1 MLKFLKR
8 FFILFIIFVIGVAGT
23 AFLLNTETTDDRS
36 DMNNPTLPEVMV
48 DFNGTLANRMYG
60 YRQQMETDFVRDSV
74 TPLDT
79 TKKLTLAVDPYD
91 AKVKSLSYEV
101 RTSDGTKIVENR
113 KIKSLDRSD
122 TDGYLRAQIEISSGL
137 LMNQEYSLQI
147 TLDTNVGEAYY
158 YTRVVSRASTNTQD
172 YVKFASD
179 FAQMCMDKNTA
190 DSLGAYLE
198 SSESSTTNFRSV
210 TIQSPLSV
218 ISWGNLN
225 PQISKK
231 GIPVIKEINE
241 TTASISL
248 EYEIKAANEY
258 GGAEYYNVT
267 DFYRLRYTESR
278 IRLLDF
284 ERSAGQIFDPRQS
297 VITDDGLRLG
307 VRDRSVSSLTNEE
320 GTVTAFIQEGAL
332 WTYAPDTG
340 KFVDVFDF
348 RRNAKGDFRDS
359 RMEHDIKLLSID
371 EDGDLD
377 FMVYGY
383 MNRGNYEGYCGVG
396 VYHYD
401 HDQNVV
407 EEKVFIPVKE
417 SFEFLKSD
425 LGALSYVNKDNQ
437 LFLLITGKLYKIN
450 ITESSF
456 DILAENIDSNQFA
469 VSATN
474 AHAAWRISVG
484 EQTGQIQIIDFD
496 TLETRTELP
505 DAGQQF
511 DVLGFMNEDLIY
523 GIVLEGDS
531 LTDENGHTTAGITTL
546 RIEGF
551 DGTIKKEYH
560 QDGYYVTDVTVGTT
574 LMEFNLSVKAEN
586 TYAVKGKDNIM
597 NNQAAASEQVTETQ
611 TSSTRQGVSVKMVFE
626 NEPESEEPLIL
637 TAKMK
642 NVGENTVELDVDKSQ
657 VQNVY
662 YVYARGGL
670 DSIWTDPAQAILQ
683 ADSRTGVVL
692 NRAQQYIWERG
703 NVKTQLTL
711 NTEDIPEII
720 RSGSWDK
727 NILQEGLGDGGTVID
742 LTGCTLENVFY
753 EISAQRAVIA
763 KTGAD
768 SSVVIVGYD
777 EYNTWLLDPATGE
790 VSPYGL
796 NDSTELFQK
805 AGNVFISY
813 IDTQK

>member
-8 FFILFIIFVIGVAGT
+8 FFILFIIFVLGVAGT
-23 AFLLNTETTDDRS
+23 AFFMNSETTDDRS
-36 DMNNPTLPEVMV
+36 DMNNPVLPEVMV

-60 YRQQMETDFVRDSV
+60 YRQEMETDFVRDSV

-79 TKKLTLAVDPYD
+79 TRKLTLAVNPYD
-91 AKVKSLSYEV
+91 SKVKSLSYEV
-101 RTSDGTKIVENR
+101 RTSDGVRIVENR
-113 KIKSLDRSD
+113 KIKSLKESES
-122 TDGYLRAQIEISSGL
+122 DGYLRAEIEISSGL

-147 TLDTNVGEAYY
+147 TLDTNVGEVYY
-158 YTRVVSRASTNTQD
+158 YTRVVSRSATNTQD
-172 YVKFASD
+172 YVKFAAD
-179 FAQMCMDKNTA
+179 FAQMCMDKSTA
-190 DSLGAYLE
+190 DNLAAYLE
-198 SSESSTTNFRSV
+198 STESATTNFQSV

-284 ERSAGQIFDPRQS
+284 ERSASQVFDPRQS
-297 VITDDGLRLG
+297 VITDDGIRLG
-307 VRDRSVSSLTNEE
+307 VRNRSVSSMTNEE

-359 RMEHDIKLLSID
+359 RMEHDIKLLTID
-371 EDGDLD
+371 AEGNLD

-383 MNRGNYEGYCGVG
+383 MNRGTYEGYCGVG

-407 EEKVFIPVKE
+407 EERVFIPLTE
-417 SFEFLKSD
+417 SFEFLQSD
-425 LGALSYVNKDNQ
+425 LGALSYVNEKNQ
-437 LFLLITGKLYKIN
+437 LFLLIAGSLYKIN
-450 ITESSF
+450 ITESSY
-456 DILAENIDSNQFA
+456 DILAENIDSSQFA

-474 AHAAWRISVG
+474 AHAAWRIS
-484 EQTGQIQIIDFD
+484 EDGQAGQLKFIDFD
-496 TLETRTELP
+496 TLESRTEVP
-505 DAGQQF
+505 DDGQQF
-511 DVLGFMNEDLIY
+511 EVLGFMNEDLLY
-523 GIVLEGDS
+523 GIVLDGDR
-531 LTDENGHTTAGITTL
+531 LTDENGHTTAGITNIK
-546 RIEGF
+546 IEGF

-560 QDGYYVTDVTVGTT
+560 QEGYYITDVTVGKI
-574 LMEFNLSVKAEN
+574 LMEFNLSVKSGS

-597 NNQAAASEQVTETQ
+597 NNQAASSEQVSVTQ
-611 TSSTRQGVSVKMVFE
+611 TNTTRQGIGVKLVFE

-642 NVGENTVELDVDKSQ
+642 NSGDNMVELDVDKSRL
-657 VQNVY
+657 QNVY

-692 NRAQQYIWERG
+692 NRAQQYVWERG

-727 NILQEGLGDGGTVID
+727 NVLQEGLGDTGTVIN
-742 LTGCTLENVFY
+742 LTGCSLENVLY

-796 NDSTELFQK
+796 NDSTELFQN

-813 IDTQK
+813 IENQK

>member
-1 MLKFLKR
+1 M
-8 FFILFIIFVIGVAGT
+8 
-23 AFLLNTETTDDRS
+23 NSETTDDRS
-36 DMNNPTLPEVMV
+36 DMNNPTIPEVMV

-60 YRQQMETDFVRDSV
+60 YRQMMETDFVRDSV

-79 TKKLTLAVDPYD
+79 TRKLTLAVNPYD
-91 AKVKSLSYEV
+91 SKVKSLSYEV
-101 RTSDGTKIVENR
+101 RTSDGVKIVENR
-113 KIKSLDRSD
+113 KIKSLNKSD
-122 TDGYLRAQIEISSGL
+122 SDDYLRAEIEISSGL

-147 TLDTNVGEAYY
+147 TLDTNVGEVYY
-158 YTRVVSRASTNTQD
+158 YTRVVSRSSTNTQD
-172 YVKFASD
+172 YVKFVSD
-179 FAQMCMDKNTA
+179 FAQMCMDKTTA
-190 DSLGAYLE
+190 DNLAAYLE
-198 SSESSTTNFRSV
+198 STEATTTNFRSV
-210 TIQSPLSV
+210 SIQSPLSV
-218 ISWGNLN
+218 VSWGNLN

-284 ERSAGQIFDPRQS
+284 ERSASQVFDPRQS
-297 VITDDGLRLG
+297 VITDDGIRLG
-307 VRDRSVSSLTNEE
+307 VRDRSVSSMTNEE

-371 EDGDLD
+371 DEGNLD

-383 MNRGNYEGYCGVG
+383 MNRGTYEGYCGVG

-407 EEKVFIPVKE
+407 EEKVFIPLTE

-425 LGALSYVNKDNQ
+425 LGALSYVNEENQ
-437 LFLLITGKLYKIN
+437 LFLLIAGSLYKIN
-450 ITESSF
+450 IPESSY
-456 DILAENIDSNQFA
+456 DILADNIDTSQFA
-469 VSATN
+469 VSSTN
-474 AHAAWRISVG
+474 AHAAWRISEG
-484 EQTGQIQIIDFD
+484 DQAGQLKIIDFD
-496 TLETRTELP
+496 TLEMRTDAP

-511 DVLGFMNEDLIY
+511 EVLGFMNEDLIY
-523 GIVLEGDS
+523 GIVLDGDR
-531 LTDENGHTTAGITTL
+531 LTDENGHTTVGITNIK
-546 RIEGF
+546 IEGF
-551 DGTIKKEYH
+551 DGTVKKEYH
-560 QDGYYVTDVTVGTT
+560 QEGYYITDVTVGTT
-574 LMEFNLSVKAEN
+574 LMEFNLSVKSGNA
-586 TYAVKGKDNIM
+586 YAVKGKDNIM
-597 NNQAAASEQVTETQ
+597 NNQAGAAEQVSVTQ
-611 TSSTRQGVSVKMVFE
+611 TSTTRQGVGIKLVFD

-642 NVGENTVELDVDKSQ
+642 NIGDNMVELDVDKSQ
-657 VQNVY
+657 LQNVY

-692 NRAQQYIWERG
+692 NRAQQYVWERG

-727 NILQEGLGDGGTVID
+727 NVLQEGLGDAGTVID
-742 LTGCTLENVFY
+742 LTGCSLENILY

-768 SSVVIVGYD
+768 TSVVIVGYD
-777 EYNTWLLDPATGE
+777 EYNTWLLDPETGE
-790 VSPYGL
+790 VSAYGL
-796 NDSTELFQK
+796 NDSTELFQN

-813 IDTQK
+813 IENQK